1 MRDPGM
7 KDGAWTLPASVYIYI
22 YICNDV
28 SFHLWKIENKK
39 IGQIRNFL
47 SELWSRCIIKL
58 IIVYRESNIKNVKK
72 VARVEK
78 GISMK

>member
-1 MRDPGM
+1 M
-7 KDGAWTLPASVYIYI
+7 KDGAWTVPASVCIYIYIYIYI

-47 SELWSRCIIKL
+47 SE
-58 IIVYRESNIKNVKK
+58 
-72 VARVEK
+72 
-78 GISMK
+78 SMYY